1 MASITPACR
10 LRGSI
15 VRLPEDVSACGDV
28 ADGLHD
34 EATTSGPELKTAI
47 ENFFLNGV
55 IQSSHPILSSV
66 NRA

>member
-1 MASITPACR
+1 MASITPACH

-15 VRLPEDVSACGDV
+15 VCLPEVSACGEI

-34 EATTSGPELKTAI
+34 EATTSGPQLKTTI
-47 ENFFLNGV
+47 ENFFFNGV
-55 IQSSHPILSSV
+55 TLSSHPILSSV

>member
-10 LRGSI
+10 LSGSI
-15 VRLPEDVSACGDV
+15 VRLPEDVSPCGEV

-34 EATTSGPELKTAI
+34 EATTIGPELKTAI
-47 ENFFLNGV
+47 ENFLFHSV
-55 IQSSHPILSSV
+55 TQSSHAILSSV